1 MRGCL
6 FTLLLGAIVV
16 GFVVVVGLPAAAAGI
31 LTAGLSAAGLV
42 ADDTTVTVTSDPPTD
57 LLGLRADRVRVTATD
72 ATFRGMEIGALD
84 LALGDV
90 ADPGADGRERGR
102 RADRRHADRTP
113 AASGSPSSGSR
124 SWAARTG
131 SRRRPSSPAREAEAL
146 IADAVEAQTG
156 RRPTSVTLRAPDRV
170 SFVLG
175 GTTVAG
181 QLGVTPD
188 GDLVVR
194 GDDGLTQG
202 REVVLVRGGEDLP
215 IELTSVR
222 VTGAGDLRLTG
233 DLAVGILG

>member
-16 GFVVVVGLPAAAAGI
+16 GFGIVVGLPAAAAGI
-31 LTAGLSAAGLV
+31 LTAGLSTAGLV

-57 LLGLRADRVRVTATD
+57 FLGLRADRVRVTATD

-90 ADPGADGRERGR
+90 QLLERTAGTVDGELTDVTLTGGGGQRVNLERITLLGGPDGITTTTEIPNGA
-102 RADRRHADRTP
+102 
-113 AASGSPSSGSR
+113 
-124 SWAARTG
+124 
-131 SRRRPSSPAREAEAL
+131 AEEL
-146 IADAVEAQTG
+146 ITDAVEAQVG

-194 GDDGLTQG
+194 GDDALTQG
-202 REVVLVRGGEDLP
+202 HEVVLVRGGKDLP
-215 IELTSVR
+215 IELTSVQ
-222 VTGAGDLRLTG
+222 VTGAGDVRLTG
-233 DLAVGILG
+233 DLTIGILG